1 VTKLHTRRGGFTLI
15 ELMIVVAIIGILAAI
30 AIPNF
35 LRFQLKAKSSEG
47 KTNLA
52 AIRTAEESYF
62 AEYGGYVSAL
72 PSPAALPIPNIKTAF
87 SNGSGPGAGFDRVGW
102 APEGETYFNY
112 SVNAPAT
119 LDSFLAAAHADID
132 NDANPQY
139 WGYTKHD
146 PTGGFVDGKPH
157 GGTLG
162 QCLDASL
169 TPETVMPCTADSGNS
184 VF

>member
-15 ELMIVVAIIGILAAI
+15 ELMIVVAIIGILAAM

-35 LRFQLKAKSSEG
+35 LRFELKAKSSEG

-52 AIRTAEESYF
+52 AIRTSEESYF
-62 AEYGGYVSAL
+62 AEYGGYVSAA
-72 PSPAALPIPNIKTAF
+72 PSPATLPIPNIKTPF
-87 SNGSGPGAGFDRVGW
+87 SNASGSGLGFDRVSW
-102 APEGETYFNY
+102 VPEGKVSFNY

-132 NDANPQY
+132 NDGNPQY

-146 PTGGFVDGKPH
+146 PAGGHVDGKSN
-157 GGTLG
+157 GSFGT
-162 QCLDASL
+162 CLDASL

>member
-52 AIRTAEESYF
+52 AIRTSEESYF

-72 PSPAALPIPNIKTAF
+72 PSPPALPIPNVKTAF

-102 APEGETYFNY
+102 APEGEVYFSY

-119 LDSFLAAAHADID
+119 VDSFLAASHADID

-139 WGYTKHD
+139 WGYAKDD
-146 PTGGFVDGKPH
+146 PSGGSMDGKSH
-157 GGTLG
+157 GGLG
-162 QCLDASL
+162 TCLRASL
-169 TPETVMPCTADSGNS
+169 TEETVMPCTADSGNS